1 MNMGRLERL
10 LSMTAVVLVAL
21 VIAACAIRLR
31 GDEDQ
36 TDPLASADR
45 ASDPLATKLAECRS
59 VTYEQKDALS
69 KCRKAWAE
77 KRRWFFKEKAPS
89 APPGDSAAQER
100 SSLFILP
107 DESRLSPVAPSISP
121 TKKE

>member
-1 MNMGRLERL
+1 MNMGTLERL

-31 GDEDQ
+31 RDEDQ

-45 ASDPLATKLAECRS
+45 ASDPLATELASCRS
-59 VTYEQKDALS
+59 VPYEQKDALS
-69 KCRKAWAE
+69 ECRKAWAE
-77 KRRWFFKEKAPS
+77 NRRQFFKEKAPS

-100 SSLFILP
+100 SPLFVLP
-107 DESRLSPVAPSISP
+107 DESRLSPVAPSISS
-121 TKKE
+121 KKE